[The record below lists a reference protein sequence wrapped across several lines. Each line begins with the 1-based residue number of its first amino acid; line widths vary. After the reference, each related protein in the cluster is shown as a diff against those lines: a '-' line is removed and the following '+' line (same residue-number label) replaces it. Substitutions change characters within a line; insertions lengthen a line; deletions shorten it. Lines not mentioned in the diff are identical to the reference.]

1 MQWLKD
7 HAFLAEWL
15 ALPLA
20 LFVAVLQNW
29 GKKPADIDIT
39 NGLYYLAFLTA
50 LASEFNPSMPTD
62 IRISANGILF
72 FLLVY
77 MGFRRKPNR
86 DTDDHGAPPQ
96 GTGKKSKSPSR

>member
-7 HAFLAEWL
+7 HAYLAEWL

-39 NGLYYLAFLTA
+39 NGLYYLAFLTS
-50 LASEFNPSMPTD
+50 LASAFNPAMPID
-62 IRISANGILF
+62 IRYSAHGILI
-72 FLLVY
+72 FLLVF
-77 MGFRRKPNR
+77 MAFRRKP
-86 DTDDHGAPPQ
+86 DQ
-96 GTGKKSKSPSR
+96 K